1 MLHSQNSRSGV
12 YFSQSPH
19 LGVHCDFCPQLWWR
33 GEFELEGVNQ
43 MRTLL
48 QGLLLCCLL
57 LGASF
62 AQTFGDISGDVHD
75 PSGADVP
82 GVKLTLVNTA
92 TNAARTT
99 VSNDAGAYAF
109 PALQPGVYTLK
120 AEKQGFKT
128 FSRTNIEIQVQ
139 LNARIDISMQIGALT
154 ESIEV
159 SAQAALLQS
168 ENATVGTVI
177 ENKRIIE
184 LPLNGRNALSLAS
197 LAPNVSYG
205 FPSAGQAGSRQG
217 GIRADQSIS
226 VGGQRA
232 QYNRY
237 TLDGVE
243 NTDPNF
249 NTFVVLP
256 SVDALQEFKVQSGI
270 YPAEFGRGATQI
282 NISTKAGAN
291 DYYGTLFY
299 FLRNDKLDAQNYAF
313 TTARPPK
320 DPFKWNQFGFALG
333 GPISVPKLFDGKNR
347 LFFMTNYEWFRQRR
361 NVQAISSLPSSA
373 MQGGNFTDVVTTPNA
388 SIRTLG
394 IFDPRTRVIAN
405 GVNTAQ
411 PFAGNIIP
419 ANRISPTSKQLLE
432 FYPVPNLA
440 NPDLRN
446 NYVQSQGR
454 PINRDQFVGRFDF
467 VESSKSQWYGRYSWG
482 DENQAN
488 EALKLNGTKL
498 VTNFNQYM
506 VSNTRVLSPTTVNEA
521 RFGFTQF
528 YNTNGTELAFTRDV
542 VSELKIP
549 GLNGGPA
556 VQWGIPSVSLQGAY
570 AGFGNDSEGPYENN
584 NSSWQIVD
592 NFSLIRGKHSIKI
605 GGELRNDRYNQV
617 GNQFARGQ
625 FTFTNNA
632 TLNLSTTGRT
642 GDNFADFLLGE
653 TYQAEAAV
661 SIADAKFRSTGFAL
675 YFDDTWRLSN
685 KLTFNF
691 GLRYEMT
698 PPWEDQTGTLFNGIV
713 PYDAQLTLANAN
725 VTDKSLF
732 PYFLRQGASR
742 QNCYEGIN
750 LRWPDIVAKCDG
762 SLGNRLVGI
771 DKNDFAPRLGL
782 SWAPTN
788 KWVLRMGAG
797 SFYSQDSGNPR
808 FDMARNLAGRLRD
821 NSKTDI
827 PNLNW
832 GNALSSIAGG
842 VANVFRPYTFAN
854 PYDRRTPYS
863 NQFMINVQRELPGN
877 MVAEVGYLG
886 SQSHRLESL
895 RAVNEALPAN
905 PAVDSRSVP
914 DRSPFPNFGRI
925 QLVDNGGNGN
935 YNSLGTKL
943 TKRYSNG
950 LTYLASYTWA
960 KSIDTATA
968 IRNLGG
974 DTLFP
979 QNSNCRACE
988 RARSS
993 HDTMHR
999 LATSALYDLPFGKGR
1014 KVPIDNP
1021 VADAIAGGWQLSSII
1036 TLQSGFPVTV
1046 TNGLDT
1052 SNVGGFFDR
1061 PNATGQTADLPR
1073 GQQDPQRFFNTA
1085 AFVVN
1090 NRGQFGNVGRNTL
1103 NSPGIIGWDFS
1114 MLKNFKLASEKQNL
1128 QARFEWFNFPNH
1140 PNWGNP
1146 NTNVSSGGFGQI
1158 TGTRNNMRQ
1167 IQLGLKLSF

>member
-1 MLHSQNSRSGV
+1 MKTLLHS
-12 YFSQSPH
+12 
-19 LGVHCDFCPQLWWR
+19 
-33 GEFELEGVNQ
+33 
-43 MRTLL
+43 
-48 QGLLLCCLL
+48 LLLCLL
-57 LGASF
+57 LSGLSF

-82 GVKLTLVNTA
+82 GVKVTLINTA
-92 TNAARTT
+92 TNAVRTT
-99 VSNDAGAYAF
+99 ESNSAGSYAF
-109 PALQPGVYTLK
+109 PALQPGIYTLK
-120 AEKQGFKT
+120 AEKQGFKAFT
-128 FSRTNIEIQVQ
+128 RTNVEIQVQ
-139 LNARIDISMQIGALT
+139 LSARIDIDMQIGSVN

-159 SAQAALLQS
+159 SAQAPLLQS

-177 ENKRIIE
+177 ENRRIVD
-184 LPLNGRNALSLAS
+184 LPLNGRNPLSLVAV
-197 LAPNVSYG
+197 APNVSFG

-282 NISTKAGAN
+282 NISTKAGSN
-291 DYYGTLFY
+291 DYHGTLFY
-299 FLRNDKLDAQNYAF
+299 FLRNDKLDAKNYAF

-320 DPFKWNQFGFALG
+320 DPFKWNQFGFTLG
-333 GPISVPKLFDGKNR
+333 GPVSVPKLFKGKDR
-347 LFFMTNYEWFRQRR
+347 LFFMANYEWFRQRR
-361 NVQAISSLPSSA
+361 NVQAVNSVPTAA
-373 MQGGNFTDVVTTPNA
+373 MQGGDFTDVVTTPNA

-394 IFDPRTRVIAN
+394 IFDPKTRAIVN
-405 GVNTAQ
+405 GVNTAL

-419 ANRISPTSKQLLE
+419 SNRIHPTSKQLLE
-432 FYPVPNLA
+432 FFPVPNLA
-440 NPDLRN
+440 NPDIRN
-446 NYVQSQGR
+446 NYVQAQGR
-454 PINRDQFVGRFDF
+454 PINRDQFVNRFDF

-482 DENQAN
+482 DENQSN

-506 VSNTRVLSPTTVNEA
+506 VSNTRVLTPSTVNEA
-521 RFGFTQF
+521 RFGYTQF

-549 GLNGGPA
+549 GLNGGPP
-556 VQWGIPSVSLQGAY
+556 VQWGIPNISLGTY
-570 AGFGNDSEGPYENN
+570 SGFGNDSEGPYENN
-584 NSSWQIVD
+584 NSSLQIVD
-592 NFSLIRGKHSIKI
+592 NFSLIRGKHSFKF
-605 GGELRNDRYNQV
+605 GGELRNDHYNQV

-632 TLNLSTTGRT
+632 TLNLATTAKT

-661 SIADAKFRSTGFAL
+661 SIANAKFRSTGFSL
-675 YFDDTWRLSN
+675 YADDVWHVSKRFTI
-685 KLTFNF
+685 NF

-713 PYDAQLTLANAN
+713 PYDPRLTLANAN
-725 VTDKSLF
+725 VTDKNLYPF
-732 PYFLRQGASR
+732 FMRQGASR

-750 LRWPDIVAKCDG
+750 LRWPDIAVRCDG

-771 DKNDFAPRLGL
+771 DKNDFAPRVGM
-782 SWAPTN
+782 SWSPTS
-788 KWVLRMGAG
+788 KWVVRAG
-797 SFYSQDSGNPR
+797 FGTFYSQDSGNPR
-808 FDMARNLAGRLRD
+808 FDMSRNLAGRLRD
-821 NSKTDI
+821 NSKTDF
-827 PNLNW
+827 PTLNW
-832 GNALSSIAGG
+832 GNALASIAGG

-863 NQFMINVQRELPGN
+863 NQFMVNVQREMRGN
-877 MVAEVGYLG
+877 MVGEIGYLG
-886 SQSHRLESL
+886 SESHRLESL
-895 RAVNEALPAN
+895 RAVNEALPVD
-905 PAVDSRSVP
+905 PAIDSRSVP

-935 YNSLGTKL
+935 YHSMGAKL

-979 QNSNCRACE
+979 QNSYCRSCE
-988 RARSS
+988 RGRSS
-993 HDTMHR
+993 HDTR
-999 LATSALYDLPFGKGR
+999 QRFVTSALWALPFGKGQR
-1014 KVPIDNP
+1014 MDIDNP
-1021 VADAIAGGWQLSSII
+1021 VLNAVAGGWQMSSII
-1036 TLQSGFPVTV
+1036 TLQTGFPVTM
-1046 TNGLDT
+1046 TNGQDT

-1061 PNATGQTADLPR
+1061 PDATGQKPELPR

-1085 AFVVN
+1085 AFVIN
-1090 NRGQFGNVGRNTL
+1090 KRGQFGNVGRNTL
-1103 NSPGIIGWDFS
+1103 DSPGVIGWDFS
-1114 MLKNFKLASEKQNL
+1114 MLKSFPLASEKRNL
-1128 QARFEWFNFPNH
+1128 QLRFEWFNFPNH
-1140 PNWGNP
+1140 PNWGLP
-1146 NTNVSSGGFGQI
+1146 NTNVTSGGFGQI
-1158 TGTRNNMRQ
+1158 TSTRTNMRQ
-1167 IQLGLKLSF
+1167 LQVGAKLNF